1 MRAFPEYHDDPAF
14 FLAGVPGTRTMKGAM
29 QDVELTL
36 DGFITHAAKWHPR
49 AEIVTGCADGRTKRA
64 GYAEVAER
72 SARLSAALAAIGIGQ
87 GDVVATLAWNSQ
99 DHVEIWFAAVGM
111 GSVVHTLNP
120 RLKAGQLAAMLV
132 QSQAAVLAVSADLLS
147 LAAEIARAAPS
158 VRDLILL
165 DGSAADVADAG
176 ALPIHDIEAL
186 LAAHPLPAPWGGFD
200 ERTPAGLCFTSGTTG
215 APKGVLYTHR
225 SNYLIALRMLQTDVL
240 GISAS
245 DALLVV
251 VPMFHAN
258 GWGLPFAAP
267 AAGTKLVLPGRH
279 TDGASLARLI
289 RDENV
294 TVAAGVP
301 TVWLS
306 LADHLDATG
315 EELPSLQRI
324 LMGGAPVPP
333 ALMERIETRL
343 GATVQTS
350 WGMTELSPV
359 GTVSPPGAATRSAST
374 SGRPSVGID
383 LQLRNADGVPLSDQR
398 GGEGH
403 LHVRGVSV
411 VQRYFGMDADATD
424 GEGWFDTGDLA
435 RIGPDGDLHITGRA
449 KDLIKSGGEWINP
462 AEIEAIVGE
471 APEIA
476 QAAVIARAD
485 PKWGERPILIVE
497 MREGQSFDDQALM
510 ARLHGKVA
518 PWWLP
523 DAVVRLPAMP
533 LAATGKIDKQRLRS
547 DYGEAA

>member
-1 MRAFPEYHDDPAF
+1 MM
-14 FLAGVPGTRTMKGAM
+14 MKGAM

-49 AEIVTGCADGRTKRA
+49 TEVVTACADGTTRRA
-64 GYAEVAER
+64 GYADVAER
-72 SARLSAALAAIGIGQ
+72 SARLSAGLTAIGVGP

-99 DHVEIWFAAVGM
+99 DHVETWFAAVGI
-111 GSVVHTLNP
+111 GAIVHTLNP
-120 RLKAGQLAAMLV
+120 RLKAGQLSAMLV
-132 QSQAAVLAVSADLLS
+132 QSQAAVLAVSADLIP
-147 LAAEIARAAPS
+147 LAAEIACAAPLI
-158 VRDLILL
+158 RDVIFL
-165 DGSAADVADAG
+165 DGPAPPQPARMPGLVVHDVG
-176 ALPIHDIEAL
+176 AL
-186 LAAHPLPAPWGGFD
+186 LAAHPLPATWGGFD

-225 SNYLIALRMLQTDVL
+225 SNYLITLRMLQADVL
-240 GISAS
+240 GISAH
-245 DALLVV
+245 DAMLVV

-267 AAGTKLVLPGRH
+267 AAGAKLVLPGRH

-289 RDENV
+289 REENV

-315 EELPSLQRI
+315 EDLPSLQRI

-383 LQLRNADGVPLSDQR
+383 LLLKDAEGVPLPDQR
-398 GGEGH
+398 DGEGH
-403 LHVRGVSV
+403 LFVRGGSV
-411 VQRYFGMDADATD
+411 VQRYFGMDEDATD
-424 GEGWFDTGDLA
+424 GAGWFDTGDLA
-435 RIGPDGDLHITGRA
+435 RIGPDGDLTITGRA

-471 APEIA
+471 APEVA
-476 QAAVIARAD
+476 QAAVIARQH

-497 MREGQSFDDQALM
+497 MRDGQSIADDDLIG
-510 ARLHGKVA
+510 RLRGKVA
-518 PWWLP
+518 QWWLP
-523 DAVVRLPAMP
+523 DAVVRLPTMP

-547 DYGEAA
+547 EYGEMA

>member
-1 MRAFPEYHDDPAF
+1 MWAFPEYDDDPAS
-14 FLAGVPGTRTMKGAM
+14 FLAGARDLPMMKGAM

-36 DGFITHAAKWHPR
+36 DAFIKHAAKWHPR
-49 AEIVTGCADGRTKRA
+49 TEVVTARADGTTQRA
-64 GYAEVAER
+64 GYADVAER
-72 SARLSAALAAIGIGQ
+72 SACLSAALGTIGIAK

-99 DHVEIWFAAVGM
+99 DHVESWFAAVGI
-111 GSVVHTLNP
+111 GAVVHTLNP
-120 RLKAGQLAAMLV
+120 RLKAEQLATMLV
-132 QSQAAVLAVSADLLS
+132 QSQAAVLAVSADLLP
-147 LAAEIARAAPS
+147 LAAEIAGDAPS
-158 VRDLILL
+158 VRNIILL
-165 DGSAADVADAG
+165 DGPAPQPVEMSGLA
-176 ALPIHDIEAL
+176 IHDVGAL
-186 LAAHPLPAPWGGFD
+186 LAAHPHPATWGGFD
-200 ERTPAGLCFTSGTTG
+200 ERAPAGLCFTSGTTG

-225 SNYLIALRMLQTDVL
+225 SNYLIALRMLQADVL
-240 GISAS
+240 GISAD
-245 DALLVV
+245 DAMLVV

-267 AAGTKLVLPGRH
+267 AAGTKLVLPGRN

-289 RDENV
+289 REENV

-315 EELPSLQRI
+315 EDLPSLRRI

-333 ALMERIETRL
+333 ALMKRIETRL

-359 GTVSPPGAATRSAST
+359 GTVSPPGAARRSAST
-374 SGRPSVGID
+374 SGRPAVGID
-383 LQLRNADGVPLSDQR
+383 LLLKDAEGVSLPDQR
-398 GGEGH
+398 DGEGH
-403 LHVRGVSV
+403 LFVRGGSV
-411 VQRYFGMDADATD
+411 VQRYFGMDEDATD
-424 GEGWFDTGDLA
+424 GAGWFDTGDLA
-435 RIGPDGDLHITGRA
+435 RIGPDGDLTITGRA

-462 AEIEAIVGE
+462 AEIEAIVGA

-476 QAAVIARAD
+476 QAAVIARAH

-497 MREGQSFDDQALM
+497 MRDGQSIDDRELID
-510 ARLHGKVA
+510 RLQGKVA

-523 DAVVRLPAMP
+523 DAVVRLPSMP

-547 DYGEAA
+547 EYGEMA